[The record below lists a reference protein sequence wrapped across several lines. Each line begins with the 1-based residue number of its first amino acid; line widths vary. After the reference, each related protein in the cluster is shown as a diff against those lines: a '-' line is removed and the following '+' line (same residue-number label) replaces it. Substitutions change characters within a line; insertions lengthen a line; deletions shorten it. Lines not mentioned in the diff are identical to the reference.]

1 MLNPR
6 HLASLVAIAEHGGFG
21 AAGAAVGRSHS
32 AVSLHVKA
40 LEETLGTRLVD
51 RSTRPPALTPDGEAL
66 VHEAR
71 RLLRVLD
78 DIAAL
83 ARSDRLAGRL
93 AVGIV
98 PTALAHLAPPALAHL
113 RRTHPG
119 VAITIHAGLSGELA
133 TLVAAG
139 ELDAALLTAPDLPP
153 EHLQLRPVAEEPLVV
168 AAPADAPEETDAELI
183 AAHPFIWFSRRTWA
197 GQQIERRLLDRGI
210 RARGFMEVD
219 SLEAIEA
226 LVRHGLGVAVVPDR
240 VPDRAPDRAR
250 TAPPRPRP
258 ASNSA
263 PSGSRR
269 PPPAGA
275 PRAPAKPQG
284 AADRGAARRADRRP
298 PPPPLCSRP
307 APLPRK

>member
-32 AVSLHVKA
+32 AVSLHVKT
-40 LEETLGTRLVD
+40 LEETLGTALVD
-51 RSTRPPALTPDGEAL
+51 RSVRPAALTADGEAL

-98 PTALAHLAPPALAHL
+98 PTAMAHLAPPALADL
-113 RRTHPG
+113 RQAHPA
-119 VAITIHAGLSGELA
+119 VAIAIHIGLSVELA
-133 TLVAAG
+133 AMVTAG
-139 ELDAALLTAPDLPP
+139 ELDVALLTAPDLPP
-153 EHLQLRPVAEEPLVV
+153 EELDLRPVAEEPLVV
-168 AAPADAPEETDAELI
+168 AAPAGAPEETDADLI

-210 RARGFMEVD
+210 RARGTMEID

-240 VPDRAPDRAR
+240 AGGAVPPGLKFRPFGNPQSVRRLALVSRLRSPKARLIEALHRALVA
-250 TAPPRPRP
+250 
-258 ASNSA
+258 
-263 PSGSRR
+263 
-269 PPPAGA
+269 
-275 PRAPAKPQG
+275 
-284 AADRGAARRADRRP
+284 
-298 PPPPLCSRP
+298 SRP
-307 APLPRK
+307 APAPPGLDG